1 MMPDKSELLLGCAPI
16 TEKPGMDRTMR
27 VAINRARHGKKAAT
41 FAHQQAFD
49 AAIATLV
56 RGISVDETIAEWFVN
71 ENLIPV
77 VRRGWKKI
85 VRNPVVIAI
94 AIALLVIGA
103 VLGYRIHEQLNDFP
117 GAEKARRLLA
127 VAASNR
133 SVLLDPLQT
142 EAGGLS
148 DLFFMKH
155 RLEHYD
161 VPAEFADFK
170 TLGTRVFDDDEVHR
184 VAQIWAKEKRM
195 QFFLFPAEPDK
206 QGKVN
211 DFSDWRF
218 VELEGWTGA
227 VTQRNGVCFMAV
239 IRGGEKDLRTY
250 LEKKKQ

>member
-1 MMPDKSELLLGCAPI
+1 MPDKFELLLGCAPI
-16 TEKPGMDRTMR
+16 TDKPGMDRAMR
-27 VAINRARHGKKAAT
+27 AAVNRARHGKGAAT
-41 FAHQQAFD
+41 FRHQQAFD
-49 AAIATLV
+49 AAIAKLV
-56 RGISVDETIAEWFVN
+56 RAIPVDEQIAEWFVK
-71 ENLIPV
+71 ENLVPV

-94 AIALLVIGA
+94 ATALLVIGGVVA
-103 VLGYRIHEQLNDFP
+103 YRVHEHLHDFP
-117 GAEKARRLLA
+117 GADKARRLLS

-142 EAGGLS
+142 EAGALS

-161 VPAEFADFK
+161 VPAEFAEFK
-170 TLGTRVFDDDEVHR
+170 TLGSRVFDDDEVQR
-184 VAQIWAKEKRM
+184 VAQIWIKEKRM

-206 QGKVN
+206 TGKIN

-218 VELEGWTGA
+218 VELEGWTGV
-227 VTQRNGVCFMAV
+227 VTQRNGVIFMAG
-239 IRGGEKDLRTY
+239 IRGGEKDLRAY